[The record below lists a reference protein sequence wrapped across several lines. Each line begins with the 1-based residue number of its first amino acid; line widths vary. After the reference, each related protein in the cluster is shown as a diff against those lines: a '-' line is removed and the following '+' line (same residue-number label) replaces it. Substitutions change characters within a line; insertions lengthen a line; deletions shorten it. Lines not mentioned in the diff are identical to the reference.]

1 MDVLNLFRR
10 SRESRLMLEDSRAR
24 LYRVAYSW
32 CHDAA
37 LADDLVQETLL
48 KAYRKV
54 DQLRDPRAGQA
65 WLFSILSN
73 CFNDHF
79 RRNRETEDIDN
90 IDLIDEESPEQRSGQ
105 LQIVHKVRDAIATLP
120 AGQRQVMT
128 LVDLEGFSY
137 IEVAQILEIPVGT
150 VMSRLCRARNALK
163 ERLLNE
169 LKNQPV
175 LQEGFLRRVK

>member
-10 SRESRLMLEDSRAR
+10 SRESRLMLQESRAR
-24 LYRVAYSW
+24 LYRVAWSW

-48 KAYRKV
+48 KAYRKAG
-54 DQLRDPRAGQA
+54 QLRDPRAGQA

-79 RRNRETEDIDN
+79 RRNRETEDIDDHE
-90 IDLIDEESPEQRSGQ
+90 IADEESPESRSSE
-105 LQIVHKVRDAIATLP
+105 LQIVRKVRRAIATLS
-120 AGQRQVMT
+120 AGQRQVVT

-137 IEVAQILEIPVGT
+137 IEVAQILGIPVGT

-163 ERLLNE
+163 TRLLGE
-169 LKNQPV
+169 LRNQPP
-175 LQEGFLRRVK
+175 LQEGILRRVK

>member
-10 SRESRLMLEDSRAR
+10 TRESRLMLEDSRAR

-48 KAYRKV
+48 KAYRKA

-90 IDLIDEESPEQRSGQ
+90 HDIVDEESPESRSGQ
-105 LQIVHKVRDAIATLP
+105 LQIVHKVRQAIATLP
-120 AGQRQVMT
+120 AGQRQVVT

-163 ERLLNE
+163 DRLLTE